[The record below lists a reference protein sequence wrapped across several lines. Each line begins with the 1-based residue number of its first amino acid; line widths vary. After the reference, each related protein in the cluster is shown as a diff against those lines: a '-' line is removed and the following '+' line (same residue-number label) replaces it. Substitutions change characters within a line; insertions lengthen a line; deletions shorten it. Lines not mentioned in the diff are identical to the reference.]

1 MLYTINKRSTE
12 QMFMVRKDWLKMK
25 NSMEKFS
32 NVLNTNDSISVEI
45 PLDRSELHL
54 LPDKLVRRITK
65 AAYKICYENRKEN
78 YDELLFMA
86 KVYFDK
92 DGLLEDDLGMSDI
105 EITIVGRDGYLGHVY
120 GLFNDLTEQEYI
132 GFMRAVLV
140 QMKKCLSAL
149 AK

>member
-1 MLYTINKRSTE
+1 
-12 QMFMVRKDWLKMK
+12 MK

-32 NVLNTNDSISVEI
+32 NVLNTDDSISVEI

-65 AAYKICYENRKEN
+65 AAYKACDENYKES

-105 EITIVGRDGYLGHVY
+105 EITIVGREGYLGCVY
-120 GLFNDLTEQEYI
+120 GLFHDMTEQEYI
-132 GFMRAVLV
+132 DFKRVVLV

-149 AK
+149 AE